1 MSVHK
6 LNIIVRKYKNS
17 AIFLYLILIL
27 QFIIPALNSSGFYKT
42 SENPLLSQNIFLEE
56 EVSFIIDQS
65 QRFSSS
71 NFNGSKIKN
80 ERDSNLIIFGSD
92 KDNKNDF
99 NSYFNFDT
107 FLSYNDLPYLIN
119 FIPRSPPQI
128 LA

>member
-6 LNIIVRKYKNS
+6 LNILVRKYKNS

-56 EVSFIIDQS
+56 EVSFLLEKS

-71 NFNGSKIKN
+71 NINGSEIQN
-80 ERDSNLIIFGSD
+80 ERDSNLIIVRND
-92 KDNKNDF
+92 YYNRTDF
-99 NSYFNFDT
+99 NDYFNFDPL
-107 FLSYNDLPYLIN
+107 LSYTDLPYLIN
-119 FIPRSPPQI
+119 FIPRSPPQFK
-128 LA
+128 A